1 MELPSY
7 LTATAKSKG
16 VGQVNAL
23 EYDSTPS
30 AGEGLR
36 SRCRKRRI
44 SAANRTVIV
53 GDQPKTIGFIAFG
66 QEKRLPKGEL
76 VTRRRATPRLLTWTP
91 SRLGNSAVLRAMS
104 MAPVKAPRS
113 SHVPT
118 GHLLSDVTQPWG
130 IGVATC
136 PKESFPRMREST
148 GLELGLGQALG
159 PRKTP
164 GPPFSRE

>member
-1 MELPSY
+1 MEIPSY

-23 EYDSTPS
+23 EYGSTPS
-30 AGEGLR
+30 AGEALR

-118 GHLLSDVTQPWG
+118 GHLL
-130 IGVATC
+130 I
-136 PKESFPRMREST
+136 R
-148 GLELGLGQALG
+148 
-159 PRKTP
+159 TP
-164 GPPFSRE
+164 GRPHRPSSDMPGCLCAPAQCRALSLPRTFYKAPANGNQ